1 MRALKTF
8 IASSN
13 SQIRLGLLLTL
24 LILLIALL
32 GPWFAPYPAQEM
44 VAARYSGPQS
54 AAWLGA
60 DYLGQDVLSRILH
73 GGISIVWMSV
83 VSSLLGLGIG
93 IAFGLVAGFFKHRT
107 DQVIIWIADIFLAF
121 PHLILVLLVVSMLG
135 RDKWLIAITVA
146 IAFVPGVIRLTRSLT
161 LSVSKHEYIEVAEM
175 MGYPHH
181 QILLRE
187 ILPNILTPLLIHL
200 GTMLSWSVALLSGLS
215 FLGYGVAPP
224 EADWGLM
231 VNENKGGLQIQPFSI
246 LVPIVLIAVF
256 ALGANLLAEGLGR
269 RFSRISESGQPAADA
284 NEPAKTEGKAYA

>member
-1 MRALKTF
+1 MRAIKQF
-8 IASSN
+8 FYSNN
-13 SQIRLGLLLTL
+13 SQINVGLLLTS
-24 LILLIALL
+24 LILLLAIL
-32 GPWFAPYPAQEM
+32 GPWLAPYAAQEM
-44 VAARYSGPQS
+44 VDARYSLPQ
-54 AAWLGA
+54 AGIALGT
-60 DYLGQDVLSRILH
+60 DYLGQDVFSRVLH
-73 GGISIVWMSV
+73 GGISIVWMSIA
-83 VSSLLGLGIG
+83 SALLGLVLGVVL
-93 IAFGLVAGFFKHRT
+93 GLVAGFFKGRV
-107 DQVIIWIADIFLAF
+107 DQVIIWTADIFLAF

-146 IAFVPGVIRLTRSLT
+146 IAFVPGVIRLTRGLA
-161 LSVSKHEYIEVAEM
+161 LSISKHEYIEVAEM

-246 LVPIVLIAVF
+246 LVPILLIALF
-256 ALGANLLAEGLGR
+256 ALGTNLLAEGFGR
-269 RFSRISESGQPAADA
+269 KFSRINESTEVSEHA
-284 NEPAKTEGKAYA
+284 

>member
-1 MRALKTF
+1 MRAIKQF
-8 IASSN
+8 IYSNN
-13 SQIRLGLLLTL
+13 SQINLGLLLTT
-24 LILLIALL
+24 LILLLAIF
-32 GPWFAPYPAQEM
+32 GPWLSPYEAQEM
-44 VAARYSGPQS
+44 VAARYSWPTAS
-54 AAWLGA
+54 YVLGA
-60 DYLGQDVLSRILH
+60 DYLGQDVLSRVLH
-73 GGISIVWMSV
+73 GGISIVWMSI
-83 VSSLLGLGIG
+83 VSSLLGLVIG
-93 IAFGLVAGFFKHRT
+93 VIFGLIAGFFRNKI
-107 DQVIIWIADIFLAF
+107 DQAIIWVADIFLAF

-146 IAFVPGVIRLTRSLT
+146 IAFVPGVIRLTRGLA

-246 LVPIVLIAVF
+246 LIPIVLIAIF
-256 ALGANLLAEGLGR
+256 ALGTNLLAEGFGR
-269 RFSRISESGQPAADA
+269 KFSRIEEASKHA
-284 NEPAKTEGKAYA
+284 

>member
-1 MRALKTF
+1 MRALKHF

-24 LILLIALL
+24 IILLLALL

-60 DYLGQDVLSRILH
+60 DYLGQDVLSRVLH
-73 GGISIVWMSV
+73 GGLSIVWMSV
-83 VSSLLGLGIG
+83 ASSLLGLGIG

-269 RFSRISESGQPAADA
+269 RFSRINETQQDASDASQPG
-284 NEPAKTEGKAYA
+284 KSEGKAYA

>member
-1 MRALKTF
+1 MRALKHF

-24 LILLIALL
+24 IILLLALL

-60 DYLGQDVLSRILH
+60 DYLGQDVLSRVLH
-73 GGISIVWMSV
+73 GGLSIVWMSV
-83 VSSLLGLGIG
+83 ASSLLGLGIG
-93 IAFGLVAGFFKHRT
+93 IAFGLVAGFFKNRT

-269 RFSRISESGQPAADA
+269 RFSRISETQQDASDA
-284 NEPAKTEGKAYA
+284 NVPGKSEGKAYA